1 MRYLIFVLFA
11 LSACAHTA
19 PPPREEPARIVGEDD
34 THQFTGPI
42 EEAPAE
48 DL

>member
-11 LSACAHTA
+11 ISACAHTA
-19 PPPREEPARIVGEDD
+19 APPREEPARIVGEDD
-34 THQFTGPI
+34 TPKFTGPI
-42 EEAPAE
+42 KESPAE